1 MRERRQNVGSMVA
14 TLLEKGVYTSYT
26 QSFGPLHDKP

>member
-1 MRERRQNVGSMVA
+1 MLVLMVA